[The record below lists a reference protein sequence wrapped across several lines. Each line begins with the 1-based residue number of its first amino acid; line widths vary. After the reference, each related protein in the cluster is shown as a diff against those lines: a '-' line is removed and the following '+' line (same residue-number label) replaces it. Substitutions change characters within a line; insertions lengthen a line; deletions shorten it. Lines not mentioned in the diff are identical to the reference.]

1 MPSREAMPISRRAHS
16 LSALYMPGKNTAS
29 VLSISLYSTSPEMI
43 SSSSISSAGRVSTC
57 RSWQATLKSFSRGRK
72 VCPSCR
78 AHCSVYLSPALM
90 RNGESGSKPA
100 FTANLS
106 AVMKPMPSIS
116 SISLYGFSFS
126 LAMHSA
132 PYVLYSFMLCATVM
146 PNSCSASMT
155 SRIPFCMANDSA
167 ILFALRRPMPGT
179 SRRRS
184 GSFSSTLSV
193 SMPNVETMSRAVAS
207 PTPFIS
213 PLPR

>member
-1 MPSREAMPISRRAHS
+1 MSIVVLPVPGPPVMTIAPFFSAVSTAFLCCGASGILSSFSRAFICAFMPSISCMPSREAMPISRRAHS

-132 PYVLYSFMLCATVM
+132 PYVL
-146 PNSCSASMT
+146 
-155 SRIPFCMANDSA
+155 
-167 ILFALRRPMPGT
+167 
-179 SRRRS
+179 
-184 GSFSSTLSV
+184 
-193 SMPNVETMSRAVAS
+193 
-207 PTPFIS
+207 
-213 PLPR
+213 